1 MRKELRIVI
10 SCLVLAGL
18 AGMSVCSGCVPD
30 GGASGDAGTLNLY
43 GIDPHTLDPALSGDA
58 TSHEFITQIFSGLV
72 KLDENLEVTGDIA
85 REWNI
90 APDGVT
96 YTFFL
101 REDVYFHNGKHLS
114 AHDFKASWERAC
126 DPATG
131 SQTASIYLG
140 DIKGVA
146 EKINGQAYE
155 IGGLRVLDNYIL
167 EVTLDEPGNSFLYKL
182 AYPTAFVVDTDT
194 ATGTGWWH
202 SGINATGP
210 FKLKEWQPGRRLELE
225 RYDNFYGQVAGLERV
240 VFHLWAGV
248 VMDLYET
255 GEIDVAEVG
264 LAYIE
269 KARDERNI
277 FYTQLIENPALSIM
291 YIGFNVGAEPFDD
304 PLVRQAFARAIDKE
318 KIVDLVFKSSY
329 LEAAGLLPPGIPGY
343 NENLQKVEF
352 DISEALELIAMS
364 GYGSVDALP
373 SITLTTGGYG
383 GIIPGELEAVV
394 FQWEQNLGV
403 EITVRQLEVNEFYY
417 NLTEQKDQLFYYGW
431 SADYPH
437 PQNFLEVLFGQ
448 GSSNNTGE
456 YYNADFEAL
465 ISQAAREPDLETSLD
480 LYRQAEQVLM
490 DDTALIPLVFG
501 VDQLLVKPHV
511 KGYEPGPLGVVRLN
525 EVWLDA
531 G

>member
-1 MRKELRIVI
+1 MKKTLRFAFA
-10 SCLVLAGL
+10 CLAVAGL
-18 AGMSVCSGCVPD
+18 AGILICSGCNPD
-30 GGASGDAGTLNLY
+30 DETPGSGGTLNLY

-72 KLDENLEVTGDIA
+72 KLDEDLEVTGDIA
-85 REWNI
+85 REWNLS
-90 APDGVT
+90 ADGIT

-101 REDVYFHNGKHLS
+101 REDVWFHNGKHLS

-131 SQTASIYLG
+131 SQTAPVYLG
-140 DIKGVA
+140 DIKGAA
-146 EKINGQAYE
+146 EKIGGQVAE
-155 IGGLRVLDNYIL
+155 ISGLRVLDDYIL
-167 EVTLDEPGNSFLYKL
+167 EVTLDEPKSYFLYKL

-194 ATGTGWWH
+194 TTGAGWWH

-210 FKLKEWQPGRRLELE
+210 FKMKEWQPGSRLELE
-225 RYDNFYGQVAGLERV
+225 RFEDYYGQPARLEKV

-255 GEIDVAEVG
+255 GEIDVAGVG
-264 LAYIE
+264 LSYIE

-277 FYTQLIENPALSIM
+277 FYTQLIENPALSVM
-291 YIGFNVGAEPFDD
+291 YIGFNVAAEPFDD
-304 PLVRQAFARAIDKE
+304 PLVRQAFAMAIDKE

-329 LEAAGLLPPGIPGY
+329 LEAAGLLPPGLPGY
-343 NENLQKVEF
+343 NDDLHGQEF
-352 DISEALELIAMS
+352 DIAGALDLIARS

-373 SITLTTGGYG
+373 AITLTTGGYG
-383 GIIPGELEAVV
+383 GIIPSELEAVV
-394 FQWEQNLGV
+394 YQWEQNLGV
-403 EITVRQLEVNEFYY
+403 EVTVRQLEVNEFYY
-417 NLTEQKDQLFYYGW
+417 DLTEQKDHLFYYGW

-448 GSSNNTGE
+448 GSPNNTGE
-456 YYNADFEAL
+456 YYSADFEAL
-465 ISQAAREPDLETSLD
+465 ISQAAREPDFEAALE
-480 LYRQAEQVLM
+480 LYRQAEQVLL

-501 VDQLLVKPHV
+501 VDQVLVKPYV

-525 EVWLDA
+525 EVWIDA

>member
-1 MRKELRIVI
+1 VRKELCIVI
-10 SCLVLAGL
+10 SCLILAGL
-18 AGMSVCSGCVPD
+18 AGLSMSSGCTPGD
-30 GGASGDAGTLNLY
+30 DPTGGAGTLNLY
-43 GIDPHTLDPALSGDA
+43 GIDPHTLDPALSGDS

-90 APDGVT
+90 ASDGLT

-101 REDVYFHNGKHLS
+101 REDVYFHNGKHLNAS
-114 AHDFKASWERAC
+114 DVKSSWERAC

-140 DIKGVA
+140 DIKGAA
-146 EKINGQAYE
+146 EKLNGQACE
-155 IGGLRVLDNYIL
+155 ISGLRVLDDYML
-167 EVTLDEPGNSFLYKL
+167 EVTLDEPKSYFLYKL
-182 AYPTAFVVDTDT
+182 AYPTAFVVDTNT
-194 ATGTGWWH
+194 TTGTGWWQ

-225 RYDNFYGQVAGLERV
+225 RNDNYYGQPARLERV

-255 GEIDVAEVG
+255 GEIDVAGVG

-291 YIGFNVGAEPFDD
+291 YIGFNVTAEPFNN
-304 PLVRQAFARAIDKE
+304 PLVRRAFAQALDKE
-318 KIVDLVFKSSY
+318 TIVDLVFKSSY

-343 NENLQKVEF
+343 NENLQMEEF
-352 DISEALELIAMS
+352 DISGALGLIAMS
-364 GYGSVDALP
+364 SYGSVDALP
-373 SITLTTGGYG
+373 PITLTTGGYG
-383 GIIPGELEAVV
+383 GIIPSELEAVV
-394 FQWEQNLGV
+394 FQWKQHLGV
-403 EITVRQLEVNEFYY
+403 EVTVRQLDVNEFYY
-417 NLTEQKDQLFYYGW
+417 NLMDQKDHLFYYGW

-448 GSSNNTGE
+448 GSPNNTGE
-456 YYNADFEAL
+456 YYNAEFEAL
-465 ISQAAREPDLETSLD
+465 IRQAAREPDLEVSLD
-480 LYRQAEQVLM
+480 LYRQAEQILM
-490 DDTALIPLVFG
+490 DDAALIPLVFG
-501 VDQLLVKPHV
+501 VDQVLVKPYV
-511 KGYEPGPLGVVRLN
+511 KGYEPGPLGVVRLS
-525 EVWLDA
+525 EVWIDA